1 MKLRDLVSALLKVA
15 GMWAL
20 LETLMQAPAT
30 ISTATYMSSQPGV
43 SYPWIPVAALSVI
56 RLAAIGIL
64 LFAGD
69 RLAQI
74 IVPADADTDVAGI
87 LSRPQAA
94 FETGTRLTGVVVAA
108 LWAPNLASAIA
119 QMLASGGGAE
129 AHTIGS
135 WTASVAGSVVA
146 VAVGLYLIT
155 RAERVADIAFRSPSS
170 PEDAA

>member
-94 FETGTRLTGVVVAA
+94 FETGTRLTGVVVRHSGLPIWRPPSRRCWLLAEVRKRTPSAA
-108 LWAPNLASAIA
+108 GQRPSQGAS
-119 QMLASGGGAE
+119 S
-129 AHTIGS
+129 
-135 WTASVAGSVVA
+135 
-146 VAVGLYLIT
+146 
-155 RAERVADIAFRSPSS
+155 RSR
-170 PEDAA
+170 